1 MGVRSRLAS
10 VTARQLIELLRRERS
25 NVLPFVG
32 SGMTV
37 AAGAPRTQELADELA
52 RRCGVALSAGV
63 SLADVTAAAE
73 ASVGTAA
80 VQEHLSELVTGWR
93 LRPTPALIA
102 LCAVRSGRVFTTNY
116 DDGLERAARYRG
128 IDAVSLLP
136 EDVETMQA
144 PGDRELQVVHLHGMP
159 SRPES
164 LVLPGHGMK
173 ELAASE
179 VFQRFVSPRLAS
191 SNLLYL
197 GFSFDAA
204 EHHLLGIL
212 RWISENVANPLRH
225 YLLLSEVAV
234 RSRPADMEEFENLGF
249 LTVVDYPPDPPTHET
264 VERVALALAPRA
276 QTHPGQGSSSRE
288 TPTKLQPILV
298 QAGPEDDRE
307 RLAQKV
313 FGFDHG
319 WAADEA
325 IITPAAMLDGHR
337 SLLIGGPGMGKTT
350 LVGSLSELTDRPSAD
365 GNLKGFAPGGEDA
378 PAEDAVARLLQIGDE
393 PITRE
398 DLDAV
403 EGVLALDGFDE
414 TKEHLRPDTVAAIL
428 AAMQRWPQQ
437 RWLVTSRPCTE
448 LSVLIEAGFTIF
460 QLVPSRRWA
469 RRYLEMRSVPQARV
483 EHAMLDGYGLGDLLG
498 IPLFAAR
505 LADRLLKDA
514 EAPVSPLQLLVDEQY
529 AATAREAS
537 REGTRRADLGEWMR
551 SLAVA
556 LELRGRASAAS
567 AELAR
572 VPAPDGL
579 GGEQARSRLVDAT
592 LLADI
597 PDIVAFPLKT
607 LQEGLCADAI
617 LKAGDP
623 VAALRHFASVD
634 VAGVERLRE
643 DIELTID
650 LVFEHAERP
659 TRVELREIDELRWAR
674 TVLTRGTIEDA
685 REALAVLHDLHV
697 RRGVA
702 YGLFGDGALRSSRMT
717 VAGIAKRWPGLIEE
731 RRVQLE
737 GQTRS
742 TSTAERMRALQTLG
756 GLAADTATDGW
767 LLPRLKDG
775 DPQVAAQAAAITGR
789 LRLVS
794 AEPALRA
801 LLDAS
806 EERVRDQALAALVE
820 IVNPDGLVEIGALV
834 TGRNG
839 LQPLAERL
847 LERLDLDHGLAL
859 VRQANAVNN
868 VLPWLLAR
876 LIETAHPDAWSARR
890 VAALMRACANLHGL
904 GQPDL
909 QVLADI
915 FARHPQTALDAVRLN
930 RILDGPWAPL
940 GQLAPLTLLDGS
952 LLAGD
957 DREDLRNA
965 LARARQEIA
974 QREERE
980 YQHERAMAHFVAV
993 LNEKGAAAEPEDVS
1007 LPMGSLHAIS
1017 DRNREIVSELVERWW
1032 PEAGLRPAPAEEH
1045 LDERTRA
1052 MLSLGSSSRAKIS
1065 DERWLE
1071 LLDAHLTARP
1081 YGEPELTE
1089 DRVVAWLARNY
1100 SDRLEQILLDRLAQA
1115 TDGQVL
1121 SVLFAI
1127 AGRPTQTGAVA
1138 DAALARLRELGTA
1151 TPWWGNAIGLLA
1163 EAGAAKQ
1170 LRDLLEEDIEPE
1182 ARRTVIADLA
1192 DHGDGDA
1199 QLEVLQDLR
1208 ARLQAGE
1215 QLEQPHW
1222 RSASAGTEL
1231 TAAAAELADGALTAG
1246 EEELAGFA
1254 TAQLQAQAS
1263 EQALAALAKVADTHR
1278 GTRPWLAASVEQ
1290 MARRIATRLVL
1301 DRLPEDLG
1309 EIAAEFE
1316 NVAGQAR

>member
-1 MGVRSRLAS
+1 
-10 VTARQLIELLRRERS
+10 VTAQQLIELLRREHAD
-25 NVLPFVG
+25 VLPFVG

-37 AAGAPRTQELADELA
+37 AAGAPRTQELAHELA
-52 RRCGVALSAGV
+52 RRCGVALPAGV
-63 SLADVTAAAE
+63 SLTDVTAAAE
-73 ASVGTAA
+73 AAVGTAA
-80 VQEHLSELVTGWR
+80 VQEHLAEMVTGWR
-93 LRPTPALIA
+93 LRPAPALIA
-102 LCAVRSGRVFTTNY
+102 LCAVPSGRAFTTNY
-116 DDGLERAARYRG
+116 DDGLERAAGYRG

-144 PGDRELQVVHLHGMP
+144 PGDKQLQVVHLHGMP

-164 LVLPGHGMK
+164 LVLPGRGMD

-212 RWISENVANPLRH
+212 CWISENIENPLQH
-225 YLLLSEVAV
+225 YLLLNEAAV
-234 RSRPADMEEFENLGF
+234 RSRPAEMEELEKLGF
-249 LTVVDYPPDPPTHET
+249 LTVVHYPPDPTHEM

-276 QTHPGQGSSSRE
+276 RTASGQESSSRE
-288 TPTKLQPILV
+288 TPTTLQPILV
-298 QAGPEDDRE
+298 QAGPEDDQE

-325 IITPAAMLDGHR
+325 VTTPVAMLDGQR

-350 LVGSLSELTDRPSAD
+350 LVRRLSELTDRPSAH
-365 GNLKGFAPGGEDA
+365 GSLKGFAPGREDA
-378 PAEDAVARLLQIGDE
+378 PAEDVVARLLQIGEE
-393 PITRE
+393 PIARE
-398 DLDAV
+398 DLEAV

-414 TKEHLRPDTVAAIL
+414 TEEHLRPDAVAAIL
-428 AAMQRWPQQ
+428 AAVQSWPQQ
-437 RWLVTSRPCTE
+437 RWLVTSRPCAE
-448 LSVLIEAGFTIF
+448 LSALIEAGFTIF
-460 QLVPSRRWA
+460 QIVPSRRWA

-498 IPLFAAR
+498 IPLFAAG
-505 LADRLLKDA
+505 LADRLLKDTA
-514 EAPVSPLQLLVDEQY
+514 EPVSPLQLLVDEQY
-529 AATAREAS
+529 AASAREAS
-537 REGTRRADLGEWMR
+537 REGTHRADLGEWMR

-556 LELRGRASAAS
+556 LELRGRASATS
-567 AELAR
+567 TELAR
-572 VPAPDGL
+572 VPGPDGL
-579 GGEQARSRLVDAT
+579 GGEQARSRLVAAT

-623 VAALRHFASVD
+623 VATLRHFASAD

-650 LVFEHAERP
+650 LVFEHAERT
-659 TRVELREIDELRWAR
+659 TRADLRDTDEPRWAR

-717 VAGIAKRWPGLIEE
+717 VAAIAKRWPELIEE
-731 RRVQLE
+731 LRVQLE
-737 GQTRS
+737 DQTRS
-742 TSTAERMRALQTLG
+742 ASTAERMRALQTLG
-756 GLAADTATDGW
+756 GLAGDSATDGW

-775 DPQVAAQAAAITGR
+775 DPQVAAQAAAIAGR
-789 LRLVS
+789 LRLAS
-794 AEPALRA
+794 AEPALRV
-801 LLDAS
+801 LLDRS
-806 EERVRDQALAALVE
+806 EERVRDQAFAALVE
-820 IVNPDGLVEIGALV
+820 IVDPGGLVEIGALV

-839 LQPLAERL
+839 LRPLAERL
-847 LERLDLDHGLAL
+847 LERLDLDRGLAL
-859 VRQANAVNN
+859 VQQANAIDD

-876 LIETAHPDAWSARR
+876 LIETAHPDAWSAPR
-890 VAALMRACANLHGL
+890 VTALMRACANLHGL
-904 GQPDL
+904 GQPDP

-915 FARHPQTALDAVRLN
+915 FARHPQAALDAVRLH
-930 RILDGPWAPL
+930 RVLDGPWAPL
-940 GQLAPLTLLDGS
+940 DQLAPLTRLDGS

-957 DREDLRNA
+957 DREDLRDA

-980 YQHERAMAHFVAV
+980 HEHERAMARFVAV
-993 LNEKGAAAEPEDVS
+993 LDEKGAAAEPEDVS
-1007 LPMGSLHAIS
+1007 LPMGSLHAVT
-1017 DRNREIVSELVERWW
+1017 DRHREIVSELVERWW
-1032 PEAGLRPAPAEEH
+1032 PEVGLRPAPAEEH

-1052 MLSLGSSSRAKIS
+1052 MLSLGSSSRAKIG
-1065 DERWLE
+1065 DERWVE
-1071 LLDAHLTARP
+1071 LLDAHLTAGP

-1089 DRVVAWLARNY
+1089 DGVVAWLARNY
-1100 SDRLEQILLDRLAQA
+1100 SDRLEQTLLDRLAQA
-1115 TDGQVL
+1115 TDGRVL
-1121 SVLFAI
+1121 STLFAI
-1127 AGRPTQTGAVA
+1127 AGRPAQTGAVA
-1138 DAALARLRELGTA
+1138 DAALARLRELGAA

-1163 EAGAAKQ
+1163 EAGAAEQ
-1170 LRDLLEEDIEPE
+1170 LRGLLEEDIEPE
-1182 ARRTVIADLA
+1182 ARRTVIEDLA
-1192 DHGDGDA
+1192 DHGDVDA
-1199 QLEVLQDLR
+1199 QLEVLQGLR
-1208 ARLQAGE
+1208 AWLQAGE
-1215 QLEQPHW
+1215 QLGRPHW
-1222 RSASAGTEL
+1222 RSASASTEL

-1254 TAQLQAQAS
+1254 IAQLQAQAS
-1263 EQALAALAKVADTHR
+1263 EQALAALATVVDAHR
-1278 GTRPWLAASVEQ
+1278 RARPWLAASVEQ

-1301 DRLPEDLG
+1301 ERLPEELG

-1316 NVAGQAR
+1316 SVVG